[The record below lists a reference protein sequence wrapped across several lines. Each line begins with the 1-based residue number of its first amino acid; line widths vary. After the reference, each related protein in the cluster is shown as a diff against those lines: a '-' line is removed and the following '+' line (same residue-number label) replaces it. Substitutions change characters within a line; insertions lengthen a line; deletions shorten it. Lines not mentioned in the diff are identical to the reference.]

1 MPIFNSSNGTAVIG
15 ANVINCNTGSH
26 NSNETNLSANFAVSP
41 GNGVVSSGRI
51 HSPPITTPAVRVLKE
66 VAIRPTD
73 QVDSATNI
81 GSTANG
87 LNINGDA
94 NSIQQ
99 RTDNNENFINSVRNN
114 LNSNQSTIKVSN
126 VMTMIPERDTG
137 PRQAEPIPQ
146 NFTAT
151 PQRAIP
157 GPTKL
162 TIQSTLMK
170 AQPPMVS
177 SSLTSQNKP
186 VNYRSDRFPNHRNK
200 TTNSLETANQN
211 NSTPS
216 QNTLN
221 SNQDPKNPIV
231 MRIHHHGGVHEFRAL
246 QRAQDCHSSSD
257 ENRSSGHASMSDT
270 GHGSSSPSNGNRN
283 NAALGPLPE
292 DRLAAGVTNR
302 STRSRTIAGHTRS
315 RHRATPAKVP
325 WNGNGLEDL
334 KVSIQ
339 QLTLRSQASTSTY
352 SSLSAG
358 SESSEP
364 ARRLARYSSLE
375 TVNTNVTNAD
385 EFVWIDSHNRL
396 VELHNPPWTQN
407 CILRVIRNGRCREQ
421 SDRVTLETIPRLS
434 YLLQRGLVRIAREV
448 QRLSIG
454 LGLCSKHEVASAF
467 KIVLCPALADSCIKA
482 CLRAAAMFSVPGDSA
497 LRHSMSSRAGLQL
510 SVGKFH
516 RWMTDIRLGRFV
528 HEYAAVYLCAG
539 LENLLEEIILQSM
552 PSDLTLSLTAT
563 GMEHIIANNG
573 DFWGLLQPYA
583 HLNAG
588 RIASGAL
595 TMPRWTAQSVGS
607 NNNISS
613 NMTVEP
619 CLLTTCVGSV
629 PELRD
634 LTFQAQS
641 KLHNTTLTHSALITL
656 FYFMRCSQLEHSES
670 KCNFFMIQLGY
681 LIVVHYLLIC
691 FFFIDGANAGNGSIQ
706 ELCYERAYV
715 VLPPLVEWLRV
726 ASAHAEYRYSALIDN
741 DDIMQA
747 ARLLLPGVDCPPR
760 SVAMEEGLPLN
771 KNINCGKSP
780 ASPVQQPNTSIITN
794 PNLNVNI
801 IIVLNSISDIYN
813 NLFFRAWTT
822 MNMDEVLQ

>member
-1 MPIFNSSNGTAVIG
+1 MHIFTPPNGTAIISP
-15 ANVINCNTGSH
+15 NPNNCNSVSH
-26 NSNETNLSANFAVSP
+26 STNTTNLSQNVSQFP
-41 GNGVVSSGRI
+41 PSNGIASSSGRI

-66 VAIRPTD
+66 VAVRPAD
-73 QVDSATNI
+73 QVDSVCN
-81 GSTANG
+81 GSVENG
-87 LNINGDA
+87 LPNIEMNCT
-94 NSIQQ
+94 QQ
-99 RTDNNENFINSVRNN
+99 RSNGNEIFLNGSN
-114 LNSNQSTIKVSN
+114 NSNHSTIKVSN
-126 VMTMIPERDTG
+126 VMTMIPERDTA
-137 PRQAEPIPQ
+137 PRCSVEAVSH

-151 PQRAIP
+151 PQRTIP

-162 TIQSTLMK
+162 TIQSTPMK

-177 SSLTSQNKP
+177 CSLSSQNKP
-186 VNYRSDRFPNHRNK
+186 ANYRSDRF
-200 TTNSLETANQN
+200 TNNQN
-211 NSTPS
+211 KMTNNDLDSPSLNNFPSTPP
-216 QNTLN
+216 QNT
-221 SNQDPKNPIV
+221 SNPTNDQKNPTV
-231 MRIHHHGGVHEFRAL
+231 MRVHHHGGVHEFRAL
-246 QRAQDCHSSSD
+246 QRAQECHSSSD

-283 NAALGPLPE
+283 NVALGPLPE

-302 STRSRTIAGHTRS
+302 SGRSRTIAGHSRS

-325 WNGNGLEDL
+325 WNGNGLEGL
-334 KVSIQ
+334 KASMQ

-396 VELHNPPWTQN
+396 VELNSPPWTQH

-421 SDRVTLETIPRLS
+421 SERVAVDTIPRLS
-434 YLLQRGLVRIAREV
+434 YLLQRGLVRIAREI

-539 LENLLEEIILQSM
+539 LENLLEEIVLQSM

-563 GMEHIIANNG
+563 GMEHVIANNG

-595 TMPRWTAQSVGS
+595 TMPRWSVQSTGS

-613 NMTVEP
+613 NVTVEP

-634 LTFQAQS
+634 LTYQAQS
-641 KLHNTTLTHSALITL
+641 KLQNTALTHSALITL
-656 FYFMRCSQLEHSES
+656 FYFMRCSQLEHNES
-670 KCNFFMIQLGY
+670 KKMN
-681 LIVVHYLLIC
+681 
-691 FFFIDGANAGNGSIQ
+691 
-706 ELCYERAYV
+706 
-715 VLPPLVEWLRV
+715 
-726 ASAHAEYRYSALIDN
+726 
-741 DDIMQA
+741 
-747 ARLLLPGVDCPPR
+747 
-760 SVAMEEGLPLN
+760 
-771 KNINCGKSP
+771 
-780 ASPVQQPNTSIITN
+780 
-794 PNLNVNI
+794 
-801 IIVLNSISDIYN
+801 NS
-813 NLFFRAWTT
+813 
-822 MNMDEVLQ
+822 